1 MSAGNLIKKAN
12 QLKREGK
19 LDEAIALYHQAIEIN
34 PHFAWTYYDLGDALV
49 KKGNLDEAIACYSQG
64 LKVNPNSAW
73 LFYGLGDALAQQG
86 DLEAAVEYLQK
97 AIEIQPEIRG
107 NIKLLG
113 LYEDVC
119 ARLNNSRKVG
129 DNSQVLRPAK
139 KTIRSPVLPKDTLPD
154 DHGQYVLHK
163 YLNEEGHFDYD
174 RYARV
179 QEAGNERKLDQ
190 VWVKKENIEFLST
203 YLQDKLGTVS
213 NGICHGTR
221 RGLEQTWFREFLSA
235 DVIGT
240 EISRTA
246 SQFPYTIQWDFHDV
260 NPDWKDF
267 FDFIYTNAFDHSYDP
282 EKCLNTWIDCLKND
296 GMCIIEHSKYH
307 GVSSTSEL
315 DPFGAEASVMPMLV
329 NLWGQGKYAVSDVLN
344 SPLDDGLKTVFFVI
358 KKIRAT

>member
-19 LDEAIALYHQAIEIN
+19 LDEAIALYHQAVEIN

-174 RYARV
+174 R
-179 QEAGNERKLDQ
+179 
-190 VWVKKENIEFLST
+190 
-203 YLQDKLGTVS
+203 
-213 NGICHGTR
+213 
-221 RGLEQTWFREFLSA
+221 
-235 DVIGT
+235 
-240 EISRTA
+240 
-246 SQFPYTIQWDFHDV
+246 
-260 NPDWKDF
+260 
-267 FDFIYTNAFDHSYDP
+267 
-282 EKCLNTWIDCLKND
+282 
-296 GMCIIEHSKYH
+296 
-307 GVSSTSEL
+307 
-315 DPFGAEASVMPMLV
+315 FGAEASVMPMLV

-344 SPLDDGLKTVFFVI
+344 SPLEDGLKTVFFVI
-358 KKIRAT
+358 KKLGLPKIFLSN